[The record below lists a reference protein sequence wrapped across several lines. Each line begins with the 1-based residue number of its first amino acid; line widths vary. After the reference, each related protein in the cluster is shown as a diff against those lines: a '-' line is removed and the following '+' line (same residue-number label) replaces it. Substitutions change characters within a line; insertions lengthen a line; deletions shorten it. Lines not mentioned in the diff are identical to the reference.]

1 MSPNVRST
9 VFARNLRV
17 SLITFLFLLS
27 GAFVSQASA
36 QVRSTAVMFAF
47 AGVKLPMPTPAAVN
61 YSRPMARLV
70 GTSERAALPRPFRPR
85 IVLIETN
92 HPVAPA
98 PTTPAVP
105 AAPVSAAPVPA
116 VSAASA
122 LEVRALALINAER
135 AKKGL
140 KPMVLDSLLLQAARM
155 HSQNMATRDFFNHV
169 SPDGKTANERLKV
182 LGLHGWKAM
191 GENIAYNMGYEDP
204 VAFAVEKWLESPL
217 HRQNMLSPMWTS
229 SAIGIATASDGR
241 IFFTEL
247 FLAR

>member
-1 MSPNVRST
+1 MSPNVRSY

-27 GAFVSQASA
+27 GLFVSQASA

-47 AGVKLPMPTPAAVN
+47 VGVKLPMPTPATTN
-61 YSRPMARLV
+61 YAHPMARLV

-85 IVLIETN
+85 LVLLETN
-92 HPVAPA
+92 HSVAPA
-98 PTTPAVP
+98 P

-116 VSAASA
+116 MSAASA
-122 LEVRALALINAER
+122 LETRALELINAER

-140 KPMVLDSLLLQAARM
+140 KPLVLDSLLLQAARM
-155 HSQNMATRDFFNHV
+155 HSQSMATKGFFNHV

-191 GENIAYNMGYEDP
+191 GENIAYNQGYDDP
-204 VAFAVEKWLESPL
+204 VAFAVEKWMESPL

-229 SAIGIATASDGR
+229 SAIGIATAADGR

>member
-9 VFARNLRV
+9 FFARNLRV

-27 GAFVSQASA
+27 GVFVSQASA

-47 AGVKLPMPTPAAVN
+47 AGVKLPMPTPATLN
-61 YSRPMARLV
+61 YARPMARLV
-70 GTSERAALPRPFRPR
+70 GTSEHTALPRPFRPR

-98 PTTPAVP
+98 PVTP
-105 AAPVSAAPVPA
+105 AAPVSPVPA
-116 VSAASA
+116 PAMSAASA
-122 LEVRALALINAER
+122 LEIRALALINAER

-140 KPMVLDSLLLQAARM
+140 KPLVLDSLLLQAARM

-204 VAFAVEKWLESPL
+204 VAFAVEKWMESPL

-229 SAIGIATASDGR
+229 SAIGIATAADGR